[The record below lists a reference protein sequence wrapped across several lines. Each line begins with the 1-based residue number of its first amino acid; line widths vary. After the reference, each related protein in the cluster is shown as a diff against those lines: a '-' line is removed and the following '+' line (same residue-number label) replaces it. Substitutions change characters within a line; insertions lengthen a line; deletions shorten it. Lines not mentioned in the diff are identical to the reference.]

1 MEHETIKIK
10 HTWPLLQLVCEGNY
24 EVMQVFPIFKRKKK
38 AWAVLTILKTSCTFT
53 LFAFPKTKMW
63 GEKQHKETCN
73 A

>member
-38 AWAVLTILKTSCTFT
+38 H
-53 LFAFPKTKMW
+53 
-63 GEKQHKETCN
+63 GQY
-73 A
+73 